1 MALSPL
7 CSGSCALSEA
17 EVHWRDFFTSLK
29 ERGVGIPDFI
39 VSDAH
44 TGLRAAL
51 KAIFN
56 ANSRAHAEEGLR
68 AFVERWQKE
77 QPKLAAWAEEN
88 LPEGFAVFSLP
99 LDHRRKMRTSN
110 SCENLNNQIKRR
122 TRVVG
127 VFPSED
133 SLERLVTGVLIEIS
147 EGWETDRA
155 YLKIEK
161 TKPQKANKLTKKST
175 FRSSL
180 DPFYRKKF
188 ARPSSIW
195 ILSWAEEYEI

>member
-1 MALSPL
+1 LARLL
-7 CSGSCALSEA
+7 QLAQ
-17 EVHWRDFFTSLK
+17 RK
-29 ERGVGIPDFI
+29 RGVGIPDFI

-51 KAIFN
+51 KAAFSASPWQRCQFHLQQNSRRISNSRSPPWQRCQFHLQQNAQDYITKQDLKSPIASEIKAIFN

-147 EGWETDRA
+147 EGWETGRA

-161 TKPQKANKLTKKST
+161 N
-175 FRSSL
+175 
-180 DPFYRKKF
+180 
-188 ARPSSIW
+188 
-195 ILSWAEEYEI
+195 